1 MLYDVYTNRNDKI
14 ITLLFYIIRLYDT
27 KKI

>member
-1 MLYDVYTNRNDKI
+1 MLNDVYTNRNDKI